1 MQLEL
6 TQPFIQ
12 QWQNKDP
19 FIEAEKLQGEV
30 FRALEARKT
39 LRFTLGESS
48 YFIKIHRGVGWFEI
62 IENLI
67 RLRLPVLGAANEYF
81 AIKKLEKLHIETMKI
96 VAYAKKGINPA
107 RQQSFII
114 TEDLINT
121 ISLEDFCLDWKNNTP
136 DFSLKLALISQLAN
150 VSRTL
155 HQNGVNHRDYYI
167 CHFLLDL
174 NSLEQFNSLERFKS
188 DHHTLK
194 ISLIDLHR
202 AQLRSQTPERWLA
215 KDIASLYFSAM
226 DIGLTQRDFFRF
238 MKLYHGCSLRDCLS
252 KHLIFWNRIESQGQ
266 KLWQRKQRK
275 GDAI

>member
-6 TQPFIQ
+6 SKPFAQ
-12 QWQNKDP
+12 QWKNKDP
-19 FIEAEKLQGEV
+19 FLEAEKLQGEI

-39 LRFTLGESS
+39 LRFTLLDKS

-67 RLRLPVLGAANEYF
+67 RLRLPVLGAANEYL
-81 AIKKLEKLHIETMKI
+81 AIKKLQQLNIDTMKI
-96 VAYAKKGINPA
+96 AGYGIKGSNPA

-121 ISLEDFCLDWKNNTP
+121 ISLEDYCRDWKKQLP
-136 DFSLKLALISQLAN
+136 DFELKSLLISKLAYI
-150 VSRTL
+150 SRTL
-155 HQNGVNHRDYYI
+155 HQNGINHRDYYI
-167 CHFLLDL
+167 CHFLLDMASGS
-174 NSLEQFNSLERFKS
+174 NPDTNKPDPEN
-188 DHHTLK
+188 LK

-202 AQLRSQTPERWLA
+202 AQLRQQTPERWLV

-226 DIGLTQRDFFRF
+226 DIGLTRRDFYRF
-238 MKLYHGCSLRDCLS
+238 MTLYNNCCLRDCLS
-252 KHLIFWNRIESQGQ
+252 KHINFWNRVELQGQ

>member
-1 MQLEL
+1 MKLEL
-6 TQPFIQ
+6 STPFKA

-19 FIEAEKLQGEV
+19 FIEAEQLQGEI

-39 LRFTLGESS
+39 LRFSLLDKS

-67 RLRLPVLGAANEYF
+67 RLRLPVLGAENEYL
-81 AIKKLEKLHIETMKI
+81 AIKKLEQLNIDTMHIAGYGI
-96 VAYAKKGINPA
+96 KGHNPA

-114 TEDLINT
+114 TDDLINT
-121 ISLEDFCLDWKNNTP
+121 ISLEDFCLQWKEHIP
-136 DFSLKLALISQLAN
+136 DFELKYNLISKLAHI
-150 VSRTL
+150 SRTL
-155 HQNGVNHRDYYI
+155 HQNGINHRDYYI
-167 CHFLLDL
+167 CHFLLDVGDINNIKL
-174 NSLEQFNSLERFKS
+174 DYK
-188 DHHTLK
+188 HLK

-202 AQLRSQTPERWLA
+202 AQLRHKTPERWIA

-226 DIGLTQRDFFRF
+226 DIGLTRRDFYRF
-238 MKLYHGCSLRDCLS
+238 MKQYNHCSLRECLTIH
-252 KHLIFWNRIESQGQ
+252 KDFWNRVECQGQ

>member
-6 TQPFIQ
+6 SPPFKQ

-19 FIEAEKLQGEV
+19 FVEAEKLQGEV

-39 LRFTLGESS
+39 LRFTFLEKS

-67 RLRLPVLGAANEYF
+67 RLRLPVLGARNEYN
-81 AIKKLEKLHIETMKI
+81 AIERLEALHIDTMI
-96 VAYAKKGINPA
+96 VVGFGEKGLNPA
-107 RQQSFII
+107 RKKSFII

-121 ISLEDFCLDWKNNTP
+121 VSLEDFCEPWKNQRP
-136 DFSLKLALISQLAN
+136 DLSLKYALIKQIAN
-150 VSRTL
+150 ISRTM
-155 HQNGVNHRDYYI
+155 HDNGINHRDYYI
-167 CHFLLDL
+167 CHFLLKLPEND
-174 NSLEQFNSLERFKS
+174 FNNDVNQEISSES
-188 DHHTLK
+188 LK

-202 AQLRSQTPERWLA
+202 AQLREKTPLRWRV

-238 MKLYHGCSLRDCLS
+238 IKIYNNCSLRESLTQN
-252 KHLIFWNRIESQGQ
+252 KKFWSLVIRQGK
-266 KLWQRKQRK
+266 KLWLRKQRK
-275 GDAI
+275 GDSI

>member
-1 MQLEL
+1 M
-6 TQPFIQ
+6 
-12 QWQNKDP
+12 
-19 FIEAEKLQGEV
+19 
-30 FRALEARKT
+30 
-39 LRFTLGESS
+39 RFTLLENS

-67 RLRLPVLGAANEYF
+67 RFRLPVLGAENEYL

-96 VAYAKKGINPA
+96 AGYGIKGVNPA
-107 RQQSFII
+107 HQQSFII

-121 ISLEDFCLDWKNNTP
+121 TSLEDFCLDWKNNTP
-136 DFSLKLALISQLAN
+136 DFALKFALIFYLAH

-174 NSLEQFNSLERFKS
+174 KSLELFRSE
-188 DHHTLK
+188 HHPLK

-202 AQLRSQTPERWLA
+202 AQLRQKTPERWVA

-226 DIGLTQRDFFRF
+226 DIGLTRRDFYRF
-238 MKLYHGCSLRDCLS
+238 MKLYHNCSLRDCLS
-252 KHLIFWNRIESQGQ
+252 KHINFWNRIELQGQ

>member
-6 TQPFIQ
+6 SKVFAQ
-12 QWQNKDP
+12 QWKNKDP
-19 FIEAEKLQGEV
+19 FIEVEKLQGEI

-39 LRFTLGESS
+39 LRFTLLEKS

-67 RLRLPVLGAANEYF
+67 RIRLPVLGAANEYL
-81 AIKKLEKLHIETMKI
+81 AIKKLEQLNIDTMKI
-96 VAYAKKGINPA
+96 AAYGIKGSNPA
-107 RQQSFII
+107 KQQSFII

-121 ISLEDFCLDWKNNTP
+121 ISLEDFCLDWKKQTP
-136 DFSLKLALISQLAN
+136 DFDLKYSLISKLAHI
-150 VSRTL
+150 SRTL
-155 HQNGVNHRDYYI
+155 HQNGLNHRDYYI

-174 NSLEQFNSLERFKS
+174 NSFKQFKS
-188 DHHTLK
+188 AHESLK

-202 AQLRSQTPERWLA
+202 AQLRSQTPERWIA

-226 DIGLTQRDFFRF
+226 DIGLTQRDFYRF
-238 MKLYHGCSLRDCLS
+238 MKSYHNCSLRDCLS
-252 KHLIFWNRIESQGQ
+252 KHLTFWNRIEWQGQ